1 MKRYRLRRAFFTII
15 GVFLFFILISV
26 FSAYTASNSVPSFSL
41 DEDTLGVSPSDFLP
55 ADCINAGI
63 TYVDNVIE
71 AIPGEWT
78 NGTDQNDLILGTSER
93 DRIVGGGGDD
103 CIMGGDGD
111 ERFWLIIWLPTLWG
125 GSGDDVIIGGPG
137 NDYCAGQ
144 GGNNTIDCEVNW

>member
-1 MKRYRLRRAFFTII
+1 MNGIKKRRVLIAVV
-15 GVFLFFILISV
+15 GLFLLLVTISV
-26 FSAYTASNSVPSFSL
+26 FSAFTASNIVPDTYL
-41 DEDTLGVSPSDFLP
+41 DEDEIPVTPSDFLP

-93 DRIVGGGGDD
+93 DRIVGRGGDD
-103 CIMGGDGD
+103 CIMGGGGD
-111 ERFWLIIWLPTLWG
+111 ERILLLLPALWG
-125 GSGDDVIIGGPG
+125 GPGDDVIIGGPG

-144 GGNNTIDCEVNW
+144 GGNNTIDCEINW